1 MFLSTTAFL
10 QGGLLETLSSFF
22 SLSFP
27 GCIHGASHILVLCHR
42 LFPRVNFCRDEHGRG
57 CRLFSGLLPARPK
70 TRLLWGLRRGTSSC
84 PTTVKGQL
92 SVALASSTPEC
103 LSGASGEALCTL
115 GLLWFV
121 SQRVLRGERDLWP
134 LRHSL
139 KLPRYG
145 TENFCC
151 CLLHVTICY
160 QGKTDRG
167 RLGEFRGPRAAVH
180 SLCGGK
186 CSFLSGWLEK
196 NPGLCSCKARAL
208 HQSYTRSPK
217 LRF

>member
-1 MFLSTTAFL
+1 MSTEGAADFWSASGL
-10 QGGLLETLSSFF
+10 QT
-22 SLSFP
+22 
-27 GCIHGASHILVLCHR
+27 
-42 LFPRVNFCRDEHGRG
+42 
-57 CRLFSGLLPARPK
+57 FSGLLPARPK

-84 PTTVKGQL
+84 PDYCERPALCSFSLKHTRVRL
-92 SVALASSTPEC
+92 SR
-103 LSGASGEALCTL
+103 ASGEALCTL
-115 GLLWFV
+115 RLLWFV

-134 LRHSL
+134 LQHSL

-160 QGKTDRG
+160 QGKTDCG
-167 RLGEFRGPRAAVH
+167 RLGEFRGPRAAH
-180 SLCGGK
+180 SLCGEK
-186 CSFLSGWLEK
+186 FSFLSGWLEK

-208 HQSYTRSPK
+208 QQSYTHSPK